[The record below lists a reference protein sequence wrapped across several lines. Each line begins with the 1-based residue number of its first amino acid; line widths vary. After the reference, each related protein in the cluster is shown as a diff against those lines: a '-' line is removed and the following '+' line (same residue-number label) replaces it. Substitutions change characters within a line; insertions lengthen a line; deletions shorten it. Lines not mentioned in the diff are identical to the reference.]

1 MRPINKTVA
10 SACVARKP
18 RFKNTPQR
26 GVLRGSFHKG
36 IDIHA
41 SIEELVPTDGT
52 DMHAVGEL
60 VRTHYNT
67 SHVNETG
74 VQLQRAVQT
83 TAPVPDRPRLPS
95 VRIELPTFWKSS
107 RRQFS

>member
-1 MRPINKTVA
+1 MRPIMIRLLH
-10 SACVARKP
+10 ACVARKL

-52 DMHAVGEL
+52 DMHAVGE
-60 VRTHYNT
+60 
-67 SHVNETG
+67 
-74 VQLQRAVQT
+74 VQT
-83 TAPVPDRPRLPS
+83 AHTAIRHM
-95 VRIELPTFWKSS
+95 
-107 RRQFS
+107 